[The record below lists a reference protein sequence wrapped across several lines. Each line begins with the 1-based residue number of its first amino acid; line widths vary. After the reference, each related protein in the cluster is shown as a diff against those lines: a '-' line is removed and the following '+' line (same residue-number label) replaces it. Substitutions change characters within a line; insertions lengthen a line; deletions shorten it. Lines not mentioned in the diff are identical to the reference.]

1 MANMN
6 TLASAVGR
14 VLMSVIFILAGLQK
28 LAGFSGTAGY
38 MGSLGL
44 PLPEVAVIVAIIVE
58 IIGGVLVLVGYRT
71 RIVGLV
77 LAVWCLVTAL
87 IAHTHFSDPAQA
99 VNFLKN
105 LAMAGGFLQL
115 FAYGGGAWSI
125 DGRAASGGK

>member
-87 IAHTHFSDPAQA
+87 IAHTHFSDPEQA

-115 FAYGGGAWSI
+115 FANGGGAWSI
-125 DGRAASGGK
+125 DGRAASGGT